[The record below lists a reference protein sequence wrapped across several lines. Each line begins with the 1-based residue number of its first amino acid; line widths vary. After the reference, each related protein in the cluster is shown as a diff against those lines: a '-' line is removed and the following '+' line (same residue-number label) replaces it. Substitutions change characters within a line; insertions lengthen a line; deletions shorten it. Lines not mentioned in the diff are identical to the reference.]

1 MTCLSA
7 SAIAFAI
14 SLATLLSL
22 TTSYKRTAS
31 LVPKSAALFKFM
43 SRNASTGV
51 TGLASD
57 SAGEAEDGLA
67 SGSGGGDRTPMRN
80 VRGGERLRR
89 RGGGLGGSGLG
100 GYWYCLGIGVR
111 GAGGYGAIDA
121 RSGLGGYWYCLG
133 IGVRGRG
140 GDVAIDAR
148 SRGRRKKLRVTTD
161 AGEPKWLQR
170 RLTGRR
176 CPGGKRESLPWF
188 LIVSSRPGAF
198 APPDGGARSAVIFAP
213 RWAVGRRRRSQTDDD
228 DNDDDDG
235 DGGDDDNIC
244 PLMTAMR
251 HATMTTFICPLPQF
265 VSLAVPALPLEV

>member
-1 MTCLSA
+1 M
-7 SAIAFAI
+7 
-14 SLATLLSL
+14 
-22 TTSYKRTAS
+22 
-31 LVPKSAALFKFM
+31 
-43 SRNASTGV
+43 
-51 TGLASD
+51 
-57 SAGEAEDGLA
+57 
-67 SGSGGGDRTPMRN
+67 
-80 VRGGERLRR
+80 
-89 RGGGLGGSGLG
+89 
-100 GYWYCLGIGVR
+100 
-111 GAGGYGAIDA
+111 
-121 RSGLGGYWYCLG
+121 
-133 IGVRGRG
+133 
-140 GDVAIDAR
+140 AIDAR

-265 VSLAVPALPLEV
+265 VSLAVLALPLEV

>member
-31 LVPKSAALFKFM
+31 LVPM
-43 SRNASTGV
+43 SRNAATGV

-251 HATMTTFICPLPQF
+251 HATMTTFF
-265 VSLAVPALPLEV
+265 VHSSSTVLSLAV